1 MIDAEIEAPEL
12 KEEQKI
18 VPNSSND
25 NVCEPKVDQSNDKSG
40 NGSAKAG
47 NKRKRKN
54 DGRAKKRQWEFNR
67 RDDSVKRE
75 RTDPAD
81 RIKRRK
87 YILVLGYAGAKYV
100 GMQRNPDVNTIEE
113 ELLKAFFKNKLITE
127 EGFNQPQFTFFQRA
141 ARTDKGVSA
150 ARQCI
155 SLKLREFFFN
165 LFFNVSTIFG
175 IEINRFSICFFSA
188 EQIDLESL
196 NNDLPSDIKVFGFK
210 RVTKGFNCK
219 EQCDARTYSYTLPS
233 VSFAPADQKA
243 DMKTYRID
251 DATLARVNEALQL
264 FGGTKNFHNFTSRKK
279 YEDPS
284 ARRFI
289 MNFRCEPPFMVDDV
303 EFCMIIVK
311 GQSFMMHQIRKMIG
325 LTLAVV
331 RGITDIETINRSF
344 DKTRIDIPMA
354 PGLGLVLDQVH
365 YDGYNARF
373 KDDGLH
379 EQLEWDECE
388 PAIQEFRDKFIHPV
402 IKETE
407 LNEQPMIKWLETL
420 PIHTYDDRQQNI
432 ARNNQQISNENAMDE
447 DGKIEMAPEEETEN
461 LAGDSD

>member
-1 MIDAEIEAPEL
+1 M
-12 KEEQKI
+12 
-18 VPNSSND
+18 
-25 NVCEPKVDQSNDKSG
+25 
-40 NGSAKAG
+40 
-47 NKRKRKN
+47 
-54 DGRAKKRQWEFNR
+54 
-67 RDDSVKRE
+67 
-75 RTDPAD
+75 
-81 RIKRRK
+81 
-87 YILVLGYAGAKYV
+87 
-100 GMQRNPDVNTIEE
+100 
-113 ELLKAFFKNKLITE
+113 
-127 EGFNQPQFTFFQRA
+127 
-141 ARTDKGVSA
+141 
-150 ARQCI
+150 
-155 SLKLREFFFN
+155 
-165 LFFNVSTIFG
+165 
-175 IEINRFSICFFSA
+175 
-188 EQIDLESL
+188 
-196 NNDLPSDIKVFGFK
+196 PSDIKVFGFK

-233 VSFAPADQKA
+233 ISFAPADQDV

-251 DATLARVNEALQL
+251 DATLARVNEALKL
-264 FGGTKNFHNFTSRKK
+264 FEGTKNFHNFTSRKK

-331 RGITDIETINRSF
+331 RGITDIETISRSF

-373 KDDGLH
+373 KDDGMH

-388 PAIQEFRDKFIHPV
+388 PVIQEFRDKFIHPV

-420 PIHTYDDRQQNI
+420 PIHTYDERPQVST
-432 ARNNQQISNENAMDE
+432 RNNQQVLNENATDE
-447 DGKIEMAPEEETEN
+447 DGKIESTPEEETEN